1 MWPSP
6 LLGTNKMEHRTLYG
20 TTSQGMANVIRGLIP
35 LVIAQ
40 FLSAFADNA
49 ILFTVIAIVLQA
61 DRHGDWYV
69 PALQSVFLVAYVV
82 LAPWVGVWTDR
93 IPKPR
98 VLIFANLIKLVG
110 GLLLLIEVEPLIA
123 YSLVGAGAALY
134 SPAKYGILPEIADAD
149 HLVKANS
156 WVEGATIAAILLG
169 TIGGAKVADHSIS
182 WALLLINACFVFS
195 VLIGSLLPKLPPR
208 AKTRGSAIHQLI
220 AQGRRL
226 LHSRRARLILL
237 GLALFWAAAA
247 TLRVLLVA
255 WAPAVLHSRTATD
268 IAELTLYIAIGIIV
282 GAGLAPRCIPLTA
295 IYRTRYAGYAI
306 AVLLALLA
314 AVSEI
319 GSARVT
325 LLAIGIAG
333 GLFVV
338 PLNAALQEIGHRT
351 VGAGITV
358 AIQNLLLNASMLVAV
373 GLYTIATASGAAP
386 VEALL
391 ALSVAVLTGVVTLS
405 TRFRAT
411 KRDAEEPDD
420 EDETVL

>member
-1 MWPSP
+1 M
-6 LLGTNKMEHRTLYG
+6 
-20 TTSQGMANVIRGLIP
+20 IRGLVP
-35 LVIAQ
+35 LVISQ

-61 DRHGDWYV
+61 GRHGDWYV

-98 VLIFANLIKLVG
+98 VLIFANLIKLAG
-110 GLLLLIEVEPLIA
+110 GILLLIEVEPLIA

-156 WVEGATIAAILLG
+156 WVEGATITAILLG
-169 TIGGAKVADHSIS
+169 TIGGAKVADRSIP
-182 WALLLINACFVFS
+182 WALLLINACFILS
-195 VLIGSLLPKLPPR
+195 VLISFLLPKLPPR
-208 AKTRGSAIHQLI
+208 TEGRASAIHQLSVQ
-220 AQGRRL
+220 AREL

-268 IAELTLYIAIGIIV
+268 IAELTLYLAIGIII
-282 GAGLAPRCIPLTA
+282 GAGLAPRWIPLA
-295 IYRTRYAGYAI
+295 AVRRTRYAGYAI
-306 AVLLALLA
+306 GGLLALLG
-314 AVSEI
+314 AVSEVWP
-319 GSARVT
+319 ARAT

-358 AIQNLLLNASMLVAV
+358 AIQNLLLNAAMLMAV
-373 GLYTIATASGAAP
+373 GLYTVATARGTGP

-391 ALSVAVLTGVVTLS
+391 TLAIAVLVGVVTLS
-405 TRFRAT
+405 TMLPRN
-411 KRDAEEPDD
+411 
-420 EDETVL
+420 ETLR

>member
-1 MWPSP
+1 
-6 LLGTNKMEHRTLYG
+6 
-20 TTSQGMANVIRGLIP
+20 VIRGLVP
-35 LVIAQ
+35 LVISQ

-61 DRHGDWYV
+61 ERHGDWYV

-98 VLIFANLIKLVG
+98 VLIFANLIKLAG
-110 GLLLLIEVEPLIA
+110 GVLLLIGVEPLIA

-134 SPAKYGILPEIADAD
+134 SPAKYGILPEIADTD

-169 TIGGAKVADHSIS
+169 TIGGAKVADRSIP
-182 WALLLINACFVFS
+182 WALLLINACFVLS
-195 VLIGSLLPKLPPR
+195 VLISFLLPKLPPR
-208 AKTRGSAIHQLI
+208 AETRGSAIRQLNV
-220 AQGRRL
+220 QSREL
-226 LHSRRARLILL
+226 LHSQRARLILL
-237 GLALFWAAAA
+237 GLAVFWAAAA

-268 IAELTLYIAIGIIV
+268 IAELTLYLAIGIIV
-282 GAGLAPRCIPLTA
+282 GAGLAPRWIPLA
-295 IYRTRYAGYAI
+295 AVRRTRYAGYAI
-306 AVLLALLA
+306 AALLALLA

-319 GSARVT
+319 GTARAT

-358 AIQNLLLNASMLVAV
+358 AIQNLLLNAAMLVAV
-373 GLYTIATASGAAP
+373 GLYTLATARGTGP

-391 ALSVAVLTGVVTLS
+391 ALAIAVLAGVVTLS
-405 TRFRAT
+405 TMLPRN
-411 KRDAEEPDD
+411 
-420 EDETVL
+420 ETAH